1 MGWLLKM
8 KNIFI
13 KIFSLILIFGLMA
26 SCGNNSNN
34 IQDIVSTNI
43 SNDPIVIDDKEYGL
57 LSGFPNKIDLEVE
70 YNGGPIKFTYDMKNM
85 KSEAE
90 WGFRVYIN
98 GILQTFS
105 VYYEQECVAY
115 GIQQYNT
122 HLNEEETQTIE
133 IELVPNIGKKGD
145 ILSLNVCAIL
155 NPSYMLKGTSYV
167 SFLPNHRL
175 SSSMTMKLIMNV
187 DAKDKPEIKQL
198 SADFVKVSDD
208 IKNQYNTLDSNG
220 RCINDFDEQIV
231 FNIYKKN
238 EEDSI
243 LYCKEDDVIKIS
255 GYGKPGKYIISMY
268 INHKLVP
275 IFDNSMYGEV
285 EIMNDQQFIV
295 EVPIHIENDNNHVYI
310 VVFEQQQ
317 EIATVSNYIKTNTK
331 LLIKES

>member
-13 KIFSLILIFGLMA
+13 KIFSLILILGLMA

-34 IQDIVSTNI
+34 IQDIANTNI

-57 LSGFPNKIDLEVE
+57 LSGFPNKIDLKVE

-115 GIQQYNT
+115 NIQQYNT

-220 RCINDFDEQIV
+220 RYINDFDEQIV
-231 FNIYKKN
+231 FNICKKN

-317 EIATVSNYIKTNTK
+317 EVATVSNYIKTNTK